1 MDGLTQ
7 FFGEDESARAFINVS
22 TFCSMVELFVLL
34 VSSTDFL
41 VRLETTT
48 GLFVRGDFGDI
59 DL

>member
-7 FFGEDESARAFINVS
+7 FFGEDESVRAFINVI
-22 TFCSMVELFVLL
+22 TFCSMVELFVLS

-41 VRLETTT
+41 IRLETTT